1 LRLDVLA
8 VGNINIDMSFFVDGM
23 PKPDDETFA
32 RNFAVF
38 QGGSAANF
46 AVGAARLGLRTGILG
61 CVGADPL
68 GREALRL
75 LKEEKVSTEFVRVSK
90 ERRTGTVCV
99 LVEESGVR
107 RMVAY
112 RGANE
117 ELELLVRK
125 EIPRAKFVQLCNVSR
140 EVLGAVLRRR
150 GESKVILDPGG
161 GSKDLR
167 IEDLRGVDLLFV
179 NELECANLTGSD
191 YEGGSEILSEH
202 VGTVVVKLG
211 SRGAFM
217 RDGRESAYQEAF
229 RVRVVDTTGA
239 GDAFNAGFVAALC
252 EERSKREG
260 LAWGSGV
267 AALKIQSEGARTG
280 LPTLKELTAFL
291 RKNKAVKREFLQYKT
306 NKTKT

>member
-1 LRLDVLA
+1 MRLDVLA
-8 VGNINIDMSFFVDGM
+8 AGNINTDMSFFVEGV
-23 PKPDDETFA
+23 PEPDDETLAMDFD
-32 RNFAVF
+32 VF

-46 AVGAARLGLRTGILG
+46 AVAAARLGLRTGILG
-61 CVGADPL
+61 CVGADPP

-75 LKEEKVSTEFVRVSK
+75 LRAEGVSTYFVRVSK
-90 ERRTGTVCV
+90 RRRTGTVCV

-107 RMVAY
+107 RMIAY

-117 ELELLVRK
+117 ELRLLVRE

-140 EVLGAVLRRR
+140 EVLGAVLRRK

-161 GSKDLR
+161 GTRDLR

-179 NELECANLTGSD
+179 NELECKNLTNTD
-191 YEGGSEILSEH
+191 YERGSEILSEY
-202 VGTVVVKLG
+202 VDTVVVKLG

-217 RDGRESAYQEAF
+217 REGEESTYQEAL

-252 EERSKREG
+252 NGRSGKEG
-260 LAWGSGV
+260 LLWGAGV
-267 AALKIQSEGARTG
+267 AALKIQSKGARTG
-280 LPTLKELTAFL
+280 LPTLEDLTAFL
-291 RKNKAVKREFLQYKT
+291 RERRS
-306 NKTKT
+306 

>member
-1 LRLDVLA
+1 MRLDVLA
-8 VGNINIDMSFFVDGM
+8 VGNINVDMSFFVEGM

-32 RNFAVF
+32 RDFAVF

-75 LKEEKVSTEFVRVSK
+75 LKEEKVSTDLVRVSK

-107 RMVAY
+107 RMIAY

-117 ELELLVRK
+117 ELEPLVK
-125 EIPRAKFVQLCNVSR
+125 EEIPQARFVQLCNVSR
-140 EVLGAVLRRR
+140 EVLGAVLRRK
-150 GESKVILDPGG
+150 GGSKVILDPGG

-179 NELECANLTGSD
+179 NELESRNLTGAD
-191 YEGGSEILSEH
+191 YERGSEILSEH
-202 VGTVVVKLG
+202 VDTVVVKLG

-217 RDGRESAYQEAF
+217 RYGEDRAYQEAF

-252 EERSKREG
+252 NGKSREEG
-260 LAWGSGV
+260 LLWGTGV
-267 AALKIQSEGARTG
+267 AALKIQSKGARAG
-280 LPTLKELTAFL
+280 LPTLKDLTAFL
-291 RKNKAVKREFLQYKT
+291 HERRS
-306 NKTKT
+306 